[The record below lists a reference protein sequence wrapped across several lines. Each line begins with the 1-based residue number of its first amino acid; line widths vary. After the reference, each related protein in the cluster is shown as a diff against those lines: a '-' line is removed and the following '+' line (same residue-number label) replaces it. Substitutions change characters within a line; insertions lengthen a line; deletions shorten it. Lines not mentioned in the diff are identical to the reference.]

1 MLDPRVRKA
10 LALVGSES
18 VKDYGN
24 GRYGVISWETPSNVY
39 QVRANYCN
47 CPDYAYRGTEPC
59 AHLLAVG
66 MFSGIKSITW

>member
-18 VKDYGN
+18 VKDHGN
-24 GRYGVISWETPSNVY
+24 GRYSVISWAHPPLEY
-39 QVRANYCN
+39 QVRENYCN

-59 AHLLAVG
+59 VHLLAVG
-66 MFSGIKSITW
+66 MFSGIKSVTW